1 MANRKANRTLERY
14 ASTAIRFISYDE
26 GSQRLSVTFVTGR
39 LYLYERVPREVY
51 DAFLRAPS
59 RGSFFNSEIRDRY
72 EYRAITSHD
81 SYRKRSA

>member
-1 MANRKANRTLERY
+1 MRRIPRY
-14 ASTAIRFISYDE
+14 PAMPSTAIRFISYDE
-26 GSQRLSVTFVTGR
+26 DAERLSVTFVTGR

-51 DAFLRAPS
+51 EKFLSAPS

>member
-1 MANRKANRTLERY
+1 MP
-14 ASTAIRFISYDE
+14 STAIRFISYDE
-26 GSQRLSVTFVTGR
+26 ESQRLSVIFVTGR
-39 LYLYERVPREVY
+39 LYLYERVPKEVY
-51 DAFLRAPS
+51 EEFLSAPS